1 MTIAPTPTAAAKTD
15 SSLMRCFLV
24 YSYENLHSS
33 KNAGGWYRVSAV
45 ECVRARGGNEE
56 KRLAASCC
64 QPFTLSANRQL
75 PVSTATTVS
84 TAAAVEAAATA
95 AAVITTTADGASA
108 MVSTATGVAAS
119 VPSSGIITSIA
130 ASVTPASVTPASVA
144 SSVGAPIAPTT
155 VSTMSPA
162 PVIPRSGTNE
172 CSAHKPLRT
181 VEAIRCAGIGVIGVV
196 AVRTHGRPANIT
208 RIGVAL
214 IGIALIGI
222 ALICGALVGIALVGI
237 ALVGSDANSR
247 FNLRLRVSKRQH

>member
-56 KRLAASCC
+56 KRLSASCC

-95 AAVITTTADGASA
+95 AAVTPATQPGASA
-108 MVSTATGVAAS
+108 MVSPATGVAAS

-130 ASVTPASVTPASVA
+130 ASVTPASVASSIAASVA

-222 ALICGALVGIALVGI
+222 ALICGALVGIALVG
-237 ALVGSDANSR
+237 SDANSR

>member
-75 PVSTATTVS
+75 PVSTAT
-84 TAAAVEAAATA
+84 
-95 AAVITTTADGASA
+95 A

-119 VPSSGIITSIA
+119 VPSSGIIISIA
-130 ASVTPASVTPASVA
+130 ASVTPASVASGIAASVA

-155 VSTMSPA
+155 VSTMPPA
-162 PVIPRSGTNE
+162 PVIPRSGPNE
-172 CSAHKPLRT
+172 CSAHKPLRP

-214 IGIALIGI
+214 IGIAL
-222 ALICGALVGIALVGI
+222 
-237 ALVGSDANSR
+237 VGSDANSR